1 MINMAHGLGMQV
13 IAEGIEEPYQLK
25 FLQDMNCDIGQ
36 GYYFSKPLPA
46 SELYPLLKKGY
57 FDLS

>member
-1 MINMAHGLGMQV
+1 GLGMQV
-13 IAEGIEEPYQLK
+13 IAEGIEELYQLH

-36 GYYFSKPLPA
+36 GYYFSRPIPA
-46 SELYPLLKKGY
+46 EDLQLLLKRGY